1 MFKSIFTKSLYSLR
15 WQLLGWGL
23 AVGLTAFITMALYN
37 SFNQNGIE
45 DIVNSMPESL
55 KPLVG
60 SVADFKTIP
69 GYIGQQVFGPNII
82 ILTIIMSVLLFVG
95 ISVNEEDDRRLQTL
109 LSLPVTRTSVYFQ
122 KWLAVTLVIAF
133 VSACIVAG
141 LVLGL
146 IVADKTA
153 DMQRVWLTAFDAW
166 IMNTAYGLVAY
177 CIAMLTG
184 KKGLTIAAAS
194 GYAALSFFVSSLAPA
209 VDKLKEIDKLSIFH
223 YYNQPQIM
231 HHGLNGK
238 HLAVL
243 ITVVAVLTIVG
254 WLGFTRRNIET

>member
-1 MFKSIFTKSLYSLR
+1 
-15 WQLLGWGL
+15 
-23 AVGLTAFITMALYN
+23 
-37 SFNQNGIE
+37 
-45 DIVNSMPESL
+45 
-55 KPLVG
+55 
-60 SVADFKTIP
+60 
-69 GYIGQQVFGPNII
+69 
-82 ILTIIMSVLLFVG
+82 
-95 ISVNEEDDRRLQTL
+95 
-109 LSLPVTRTSVYFQ
+109 
-122 KWLAVTLVIAF
+122 VIAF

-231 HHGLNGK
+231 QHGLNGK

-243 ITVVAVLTIVG
+243 ITVVAILTIVG